1 MAANRRP
8 PAPGAPGRGSSRT
21 RTGQGKPPARP
32 EPRRRVGSFLPE
44 VVTVRTLVLSV
55 VVLLAVVLLL
65 PTVRAYVNQTGD
77 LRDLRGQLAQAQAD
91 RKDLEVELARWD
103 DRNYVIQQA
112 RDHQNFIMPGDTPWR
127 VLDPQTVVDD
137 TNPSTGQSL
146 TDGPIR
152 DFDAGTP
159 WYESIWDSVQLA
171 GTTVGASTP
180 PRDDPPSPAP
190 TPTGDNG

>member
-1 MAANRRP
+1 M
-8 PAPGAPGRGSSRT
+8 
-21 RTGQGKPPARP
+21 
-32 EPRRRVGSFLPE
+32 
-44 VVTVRTLVLSV
+44 RTLVLSV